1 MQVVRTILRN
11 IRNLADPALAK
22 GAYEYRLQ
30 YNLMEQIKSANHS
43 ASLHPDVTVQGW
55 PQGNLALGRNVRVEK
70 GTVLALGDDFN
81 GYGALEIGDGTWV
94 GQYNNFRLA
103 GQCSIKVGKSC
114 LVSQFC
120 SLVAANH
127 SLDRR
132 FTISSMPCE
141 PNKGGLV
148 VGDDVWLGAGC
159 AILPGVSIGNGCVI
173 GANSVVTSAV
183 PDYEIWAGIPARKI
197 GERR

>member
-1 MQVVRTILRN
+1 MQVIRTILRN
-11 IRNLADPALAK
+11 IRSLADPSLAE
-22 GAYEYRLQ
+22 GTVERRLQ
-30 YNLMEQIKSANHS
+30 YKLLSQIKAANPFV
-43 ASLHPDVTVQGW
+43 SLHPDAIIQGW
-55 PQGNLALGRNVRVEK
+55 PQGNLSLGRHVRVEK
-70 GTVLALGDDFN
+70 GTMLALGDDFN
-81 GYGALEIGDGTWV
+81 GYGTLEIGEGTWV

-103 GQCSIKVGKSC
+103 SQCSIEVGKSC

-132 FTISSMPCE
+132 FTISSMPCDS
-141 PNKGGLV
+141 NKAGIV

-159 AILPGVSIGNGCVI
+159 AILPGVSIGHGSVI

-183 PDYEIWAGIPARKI
+183 PDYEIWAGVPAKKI
-197 GERR
+197 GERS